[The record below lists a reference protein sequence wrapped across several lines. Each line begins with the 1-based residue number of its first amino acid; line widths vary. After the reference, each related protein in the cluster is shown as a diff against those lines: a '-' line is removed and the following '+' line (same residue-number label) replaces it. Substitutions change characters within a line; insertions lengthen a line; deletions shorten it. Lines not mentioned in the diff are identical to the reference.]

1 MYNKILFGEEE
12 CVFCTWRD
20 SEEEYLKE
28 TNTKLTVAIIWLY
41 SGQ

>member
-1 MYNKILFGEEE
+1 MYNKILFGEEK

-28 TNTKLTVAIIWLY
+28 TITKLPVAIIWFY